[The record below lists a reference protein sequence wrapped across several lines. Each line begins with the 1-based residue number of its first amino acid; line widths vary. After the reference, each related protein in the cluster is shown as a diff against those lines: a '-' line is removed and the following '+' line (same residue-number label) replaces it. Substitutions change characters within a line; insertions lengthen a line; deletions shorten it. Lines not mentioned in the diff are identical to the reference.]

1 MMMTMMMMTMNSTMT
16 MASMSR
22 STQTEMLML
31 TLRLCIRLRAHAH
44 LHMRNTRMTRSIRLM
59 VRQKKYPRKL
69 CLACGPLNATRLPGC
84 SPSYAC
90 TARNCCKIRWTSGLD
105 WLGRAVSRRVPPHG
119 GLAAAAA
126 AAGDAGGNLHLF
138 LFHYYSH
145 QILECMVYFRGT
157 VVLYNVRTYRNRDDR
172 G

>member
-1 MMMTMMMMTMNSTMT
+1 MMTMMMMTMNSTMT
-16 MASMSR
+16 MGSMSR

-59 VRQKKYPRKL
+59 VMQKKYPRKM

-138 LFHYYSH
+138 LFHYLK
-145 QILECMVYFRGT
+145 QQDFCMNVFVQGKAVLFCSGT
-157 VVLYNVRTYRNRDDR
+157 FK
-172 G
+172 